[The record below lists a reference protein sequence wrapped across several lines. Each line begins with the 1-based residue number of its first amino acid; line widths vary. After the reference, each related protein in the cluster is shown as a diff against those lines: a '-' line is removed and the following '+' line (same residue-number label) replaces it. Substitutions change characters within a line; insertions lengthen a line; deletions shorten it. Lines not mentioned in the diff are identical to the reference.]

1 MNSNAKTVAEYLAAL
16 PDDRR
21 NALKKVRTLVRKE
34 LAGVKEEM
42 TYGMPS
48 YFWKGYPVVAFASQA
63 HYMSLYVCDTAVL
76 QEYRKKLGKLDCGVG
91 CIRFR
96 KIEDLPLDVA
106 GGRSSRKPASAPFRE
121 SSSTRATAR
130 ASPSQSDPEHPWVA

>member
-96 KIEDLPLDVA
+96 KIEDLPLAVA
-106 GGRSSRKPASAPFRE
+106 GAIVAKAGKRAISGEFVYRGRGK
-121 SSSTRATAR
+121 
-130 ASPSQSDPEHPWVA
+130 SQSVPV

>member
-1 MNSNAKTVAEYLAAL
+1 MTSNATTVAKYLAAL
-16 PDDRR
+16 PVERR
-21 NALKKVRTLVRKE
+21 SALKKVRSIVRKE
-34 LAGVKEEM
+34 LSGVKETM

-76 QEYRKKLGKLDCGVG
+76 AEYRKKLGKLDCGKG

-96 KIEDLPLDVA
+96 RIEDLPLDVA
-106 GGRSSRKPASAPFRE
+106 QAIVAKAGK
-121 SSSTRATAR
+121 RAI
-130 ASPSQSDPEHPWVA
+130 SGEFVYKGQGKN